1 VKRLF
6 LRALLFLAGAF
17 SAMAQTATDPN
28 EGSRV
33 TYDNVNGIC
42 TLSWW
47 GKTGT
52 SYYIQFTEDLA
63 DSGSWLYYPVIV
75 TGTDAV
81 AGFNVETNATRFFMR
96 LELTTNINADSDF
109 DGMPDGWEVLNGLN
123 PHFNDAG
130 LDADGDDL
138 TNLEEYLFGLDPQ
151 QDDLANGVRTQSYV
165 YDDAS
170 RLTDVGVTLA
180 ETFVYD
186 DEGNLTSGL

>member
-1 VKRLF
+1 MKRSF
-6 LRALLFLAGAF
+6 LTVLLLLVGAF

-33 TYDNVNGIC
+33 TYDSVNEVY

-52 SYYIQFTEDLA
+52 SYFIQFSEDLFT
-63 DSGSWLYYPVIV
+63 WNYFPVIYV
-75 TGTDAV
+75 GANAV
-81 AGFNVETNATRFFMR
+81 AGHNVETDAARFFMR
-96 LELTTNINADSDF
+96 LELTTNINADSDS

-130 LDADGDDL
+130 LDADGDGF

-151 QDDLANGVRTQSYV
+151 ENDFANGVTTQTYN
-165 YDDAS
+165 YDNAT
-170 RLTDVGVTLA
+170 RLTGVTGILA

-186 DEGNLTSGL
+186 PEGNLTSSL